1 MPLGRMKK
9 LLGAAFF
16 TVSVFGFVLDLLL
29 LNHPHLGRGLVWPL
43 LMGAMAAG
51 TLAARIKRT
60 RLYPPIHLILLAVTC
75 LAFILPYTSARLRLL
90 AEDSLAASRLQSGGL
105 CCRVLFVGRNACVA
119 DEHGCGKVSPMTL
132 SLQYLFATQNTG
144 VWVHDFKVRVTLF
157 EPPSSPRICR

>member
-75 LAFILPYTSARLRLL
+75 LAFILPYVRAPAPSRGRFAR
-90 AEDSLAASRLQSGGL
+90 SQ
-105 CCRVLFVGRNACVA
+105 
-119 DEHGCGKVSPMTL
+119 
-132 SLQYLFATQNTG
+132 
-144 VWVHDFKVRVTLF
+144 
-157 EPPSSPRICR
+157 PPSEQRTVLSCPVRWSKRVRSR